1 MKNVFL
7 GGFNELPQDSLNTYA
22 KNVVQLMTT
31 DPLFA
36 SLSPAVAVLKTVRDA
51 FSAALTNNVTGGQ
64 IATIEKNNC
73 RTALLKQMT
82 RVAMMVE
89 LLADGNI
96 TTILAAGF
104 DLRKAPKSYTSLDAP
119 DVLSVTN
126 ESKPGLV
133 TVQLVKVD
141 GAMYYGIEKR
151 IVTPENPDGVWV
163 NGEYSS
169 ALKFELDGLTSG
181 KTYQLRF
188 RSLGNKGLVS
198 IWSAIQ
204 EVFVS

>member
-1 MKNVFL
+1 MKNVSL
-7 GGFNELPQDSLNTYA
+7 GAFKQLQQDSLNTYA
-22 KNVVQLMTT
+22 QNVVQLMTT
-31 DPLFA
+31 DPLFT
-36 SLSPAVAVLKTVRDA
+36 SLSPAVAALKTVRDA
-51 FSAALTNNVTGGQ
+51 YSVALTNNVTGGQ
-64 IATIEKNNC
+64 ITTIVKNDCKTDLLNQL
-73 RTALLKQMT
+73 TDVAL
-82 RVAMMVE
+82 MVE
-89 LLADGNI
+89 ILAKGNI
-96 TTILAAGF
+96 AIILAAGF
-104 DLRKAPKSYTSLDAP
+104 DLPKARKSYTSLDAP

-141 GAMYYGIEKR
+141 GAMNYGVEKR

-198 IWSAIQ
+198 IWSSIQ

>member
-1 MKNVFL
+1 MRNVSL
-7 GGFNELPQDSLNTYA
+7 GAFKQLQQDSLNTYA

-31 DPLFA
+31 DPLFV
-36 SLSPAVAVLKTVRDA
+36 SLSAAVATLKTVRDA
-51 FSAALTNNVTGGQ
+51 YSVALTNNVTGGQ
-64 IATIEKNNC
+64 ITTIEKNNC
-73 RTALLKQMT
+73 KTDLLNQMNDVAL
-82 RVAMMVE
+82 MVDI
-89 LLADGNI
+89 LAKGNNAI
-96 TTILAAGF
+96 ILAAGF
-104 DLRKAPKSYTSLDAP
+104 DLPKPRKSYTSLDAP

-133 TVQLVKVD
+133 TVQLVKVE
-141 GAMYYGIEKR
+141 GATNYGVEKR
-151 IVTPENPDGVWV
+151 IITTENPETAWV

-169 ALKFELDGLTSG
+169 ALKFELENLESG